1 MSPFTSIRSE
11 TPHRRRWRLRAAAWL
26 LAGATSA
33 ASVGTAL
40 AQGDPLSEL
49 RRLVEA
55 SQFDAAY
62 TLAKGSPRR
71 AGDPHFDFLYGI
83 AAVNTG
89 RVPEGLLALER
100 HLAVVPANDR
110 ARLELARGYFLLGE
124 FARARVEFEFV
135 LRYNPPPAVRA
146 NIEGFLNAMQLRDST
161 EGRASGRFYAEAG
174 IGHDSNVNSGT
185 FRDQLPLVFGTVD
198 IRGSSSQGRADS
210 FAQFA
215 LGAQRQWVATSRFS
229 VFASADLDHKANV
242 DEREFDLTSATVQMG
257 FTQLVEQGLWR
268 TTLGW
273 NALAV
278 GGSHNRDN
286 FAVGAE
292 WQRAL
297 ANGWQLGLLGQY
309 GELRNNRADEVRDSR
324 SSTLAMSANRS
335 LGGALAWSLGLRAGY
350 TQEDNVRLRRDLS
363 RQSPQL
369 RLSVG
374 LSPAPNWRLNGG
386 VALAQSRYRA
396 VDVVFNSVRQDTAAN
411 LDLVASWAASRQWT
425 LRAEWQASIN
435 RSNQDLYDSRRQSF
449 ALKARY
455 QP

>member
-1 MSPFTSIRSE
+1 MRLLEPKRISRRS
-11 TPHRRRWRLRAAAWL
+11 RLALRLAAGLLAAA
-26 LAGATSA
+26 ACGGAA
-33 ASVGTAL
+33 F
-40 AQGDPLSEL
+40 AQGDPLAEL

-124 FARARVEFEFV
+124 YARARAEFEFV
-135 LRYNPPPAVRA
+135 LRFNPPPAVRA

-174 IGHDSNVNSGT
+174 LGHDSNVNSGT

-198 IRGSSSQGRADS
+198 IRGSNSQGRPDS
-210 FAQFA
+210 FTQFA
-215 LGAQRQWVATSRFS
+215 LGAQRQWVATPRFS
-229 VFASADLDHKANV
+229 VFASGDLDHRANT
-242 DEREFDLTSATVQMG
+242 DEREFDLTTATVQAG
-257 FTQLVEQGLWR
+257 FTQLVERGLWR

-273 NALAV
+273 NTLAV

-297 ANGWQLGLLGQY
+297 ESGWQLALLGQY

-324 SSTLAMSANRS
+324 STTIAASANRS
-335 LGGALAWSLGLRAGY
+335 LGGALGWNLGLRAGY

-369 RLSVG
+369 RLSLG
-374 LSPAPNWRLNGG
+374 LSPAPTWRLSTGLS
-386 VALAQSRYRA
+386 LAQSRYRGL
-396 VDVVFNSVRQDTAAN
+396 DIVFNSVRQDTTAN
-411 LDLVASWAASRQWT
+411 LDLVASWAVSRQWT
-425 LRAEWQASIN
+425 LRAEWLAYVN